1 MNTSL
6 VAQSL
11 VVGRVGLSSLHER
24 LGRSLVIVVSIACV
38 TGVLLSMLS
47 MADGLQHAYGR
58 GGDARLTIVT
68 ATRSGDEDFSSI
80 SRADV
85 ATILNAPGI
94 AKAVDGSLLA
104 SAEIRQ
110 YVRPVDV
117 VSGTGFSVR
126 GIGSAGAALRPKF
139 RMLEGR
145 MFRTGARE
153 LIAGVGAQRI
163 SGVKIGDT
171 LILQDGEW
179 PVVGVFSAGG
189 DIAESQMLADAETMM
204 AAMRASAFN
213 SVLVRLQSIQSLE
226 RFSHWLHDNPA
237 LQVKAENLTEFNVRT
252 HIGSTIRF
260 FKSIAYVVSSVLA
273 IGALFGAVKLL
284 YSGVRARTR
293 EIATLRAVGYDPLPV
308 AASVVLESI
317 VLSLAGAILGACV
330 AWFVFNGRQTSY
342 YQDVFSL
349 TISLRSFALGAG
361 WALMLALLGGALPAI
376 RAGRLPVAEALRAV

>member
-1 MNTSL
+1 MKTSL
-6 VAQSL
+6 LAQSL
-11 VVGRVGLSSLHER
+11 VVTRVGLSSLHTR
-24 LGRSLVIVVSIACV
+24 LGRSLVIVISIACV

-68 ATRSGDEDFSSI
+68 DLSEGEDFSSI
-80 SRADV
+80 SRDSV
-85 ATILNAPGI
+85 AAILNAPGV
-94 AKAVDGSLLA
+94 AKAADGSPLV

-110 YVRPVDV
+110 YVRPADV

-126 GIGSAGAALRPKF
+126 GIGSAGAALRPQF
-139 RMLEGR
+139 RMVEGR

-153 LIAGVGAQRI
+153 LIAGVGAQHI
-163 SGVKIGDT
+163 SGVRIGDT

-189 DIAESQMLADAETMM
+189 DIAESQMLADADTMM
-204 AAMRASAFN
+204 TAMRAGAFN
-213 SVLVRLQSIQSLE
+213 SVLVRLQSVQSFE
-226 RFSHWLHDNPA
+226 RFSHWLRENPA
-237 LQVKAENLTEFNVRT
+237 LKVKAENLTEFNVRT
-252 HIGSTIRF
+252 HIGSTVRF
-260 FKSIAYVVSSVLA
+260 FKSIAYVVSAVLA

-293 EIATLRAVGYDPLPV
+293 EIATLRAIGYDPRPV

-317 VLSLAGAILGACV
+317 VLSLAGALLGACI
-330 AWFVFNGRQTSY
+330 AWFVFDGKQTSY

-349 TISLRSFALGAG
+349 SISLRSFALGAG
-361 WALMLALLGGALPAI
+361 WALMLALLGGALPAL
-376 RAGRLPVAEALRAV
+376 RAARLPVVEALRAV